1 MSNSIEIHAIKVT
14 QPYGEFFQTVMSA
27 EDLLKCIYVN
37 QAEMDDGEISGV
49 QRKESM
55 PRALDIAKFIDSMR
69 LHFQTQ
75 SYSLSIIMKMV
86 HLQRK
91 MTNGSL
97 KKVRIDYIR

>member
-55 PRALDIAKFIDSMR
+55 PRALDIEKFIDSDEAA
-69 LHFQTQ
+69 FPN
-75 SYSLSIIMKMV
+75 SIILSVNHNEDGTPAKEDD
-86 HLQRK
+86 K
-91 MTNGSL
+91 WEF
-97 KKVRIDYIR
+97 KKSEN

>member
-49 QRKESM
+49 QR
-55 PRALDIAKFIDSMR
+55 
-69 LHFQTQ
+69 
-75 SYSLSIIMKMV
+75 
-86 HLQRK
+86 
-91 MTNGSL
+91 
-97 KKVRIDYIR
+97 